1 MYISKGGRQ
10 IIMKISIITPAY
22 NCEKYIV
29 ETIDSVLAQTYI
41 DWEMLIIDD
50 CSTDDTVKII
60 KTYNDKRIKYYK
72 TQNNIGAFGARN
84 IGIEKAVGDFIC
96 FLDSDDIWTK
106 DKLQKQLKFMKNNR
120 CDVSTHGYDY
130 INETGNKIKGTVVPL
145 KQFTLQSY
153 MGNTC
158 INIDTVMLNT
168 KSIDKIYFKDIKK
181 REDAMYWIDVLG
193 HGHIIMGM
201 DDIMASYR
209 LHRGQISGNKIEM
222 ALRTFKFYMTQPY
235 VNKLSAMICFVK
247 YIINAILKR
256 I

>member
-1 MYISKGGRQ
+1 
-10 IIMKISIITPAY
+10 
-22 NCEKYIV
+22 
-29 ETIDSVLAQTYI
+29 VL
-41 DWEMLIIDD
+41 
-50 CSTDDTVKII
+50 
-60 KTYNDKRIKYYK
+60 
-72 TQNNIGAFGARN
+72 
-84 IGIEKAVGDFIC
+84 
-96 FLDSDDIWTK
+96 
-106 DKLQKQLKFMKNNR
+106 
-120 CDVSTHGYDY
+120 
-130 INETGNKIKGTVVPL
+130 L

-222 ALRTFKFYMTQPY
+222 ALRTFKLYMTQPY